1 MFWLLI
7 SWMDQV
13 LKTLDAISDVKST
26 RQSSELQTSFTSV
39 PKNYFN
45 RPKIKMLLLYFVK
58 IIKLPVKSI
67 SNIYGF
73 MKFS

>member
-1 MFWLLI
+1 MLLV
-7 SWMDQV
+7 M
-13 LKTLDAISDVKST
+13 LKVPETLDAISDVRIT

-45 RPKIKMLLLYFVK
+45 HPKIKMLLLYFVK
-58 IIKLPVKSI
+58 IIKLSVKSI

>member
-26 RQSSELQTSFTSV
+26 RQSSELQTSFTNV
-39 PKNYFN
+39 PKNYIN

-58 IIKLPVKSI
+58 TIK
-67 SNIYGF
+67 
-73 MKFS
+73 